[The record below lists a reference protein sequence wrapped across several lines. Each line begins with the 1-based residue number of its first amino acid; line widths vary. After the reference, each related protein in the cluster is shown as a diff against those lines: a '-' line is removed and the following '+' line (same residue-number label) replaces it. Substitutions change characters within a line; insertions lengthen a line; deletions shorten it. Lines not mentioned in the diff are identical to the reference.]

1 MRLAVS
7 ASTIKS
13 WFQYRCERKT
23 RYETMPYEERESIPI
38 LRDKIERP
46 WATLGNEYERQV
58 VENLARRKSVLRP
71 SSGEE
76 YLSQSMSTAFLEN
89 SRPED
94 YAYQL
99 VLEQT
104 PALNRIIQLPS
115 DVQVRRSIA
124 DVVSIDRSGA
134 DPVFQVIDIKAV
146 RHATTFHKTQVA
158 FYSLMIKA
166 ALAEMSLS
174 GSVAATGQIWHMP
187 PTMGDEGSYEVEEF
201 RLQPYE
207 RLVIDFFRNEVPEI
221 AQRVVRPGHDD
232 TFFHIYFKCE
242 QCEYLRHCRRAIDEA
257 LQPQD
262 RDVSAI
268 PGVSHESKRSL
279 HRFGLTNVGKVA
291 DLLKDKQKSEIESWG
306 LRRRADALSARAG
319 AIVNSEVTRI
329 EDVVS
334 YLMPPRVEAA
344 LHLVVDVDPVDN
356 NIVAIGYLYSD
367 KEQDRFEVEVLVEG
381 GPEQE
386 SAALRN
392 VLGKL
397 IEDLTAIDQHN
408 RANETSPERQIRA
421 HIFIYEPSEAKGL
434 QEAVARHL
442 ENPQIRAGL
451 LHLIRMFPPENV
463 VPEPEFR
470 GVHHLPATA
479 LRSVFEQVYALP
491 VMVSYDLRQ
500 VSEAVA
506 RTRRGLSDPY
516 RPDSEFKR
524 EFSSRLSVD
533 ICRQMREGQFD
544 PKLVEEDVR
553 RRLLSIKALAT
564 WLWDENEEAER
575 QNGGH
580 AFLRLN
586 KKPFRFQ
593 ATFDPL
599 NAVDLDVL
607 QAFELLEDRSG
618 LLNALIALALPF
630 AQRRDSARC
639 IAQMTFKRSWRTD
652 WGQYSML
659 FNVPPESRD
668 NELTADNFNLILTND
683 DPDIRLNPQLW
694 PSYQVRIVPG
704 RPEYEGRTTLVNVS
718 ASVYEGAEFQ
728 RLLRDTEESGRWFLD
743 QTYKNFTAQRAA
755 DFLGYLG
762 AQEGP

>member
-23 RYETMPYEERESIPI
+23 RYETMPYDERDSIPI

-46 WATLGNEYERQV
+46 WAMLGNEYEKQV
-58 VENLARRKSVLRP
+58 IENLSSCKSILRP

-76 YLSQSMSTAFLEN
+76 YLSQSMSVAFLEN
-89 SRPED
+89 SRHEE

-104 PALNRIIQLPS
+104 PTLNQLIQLPNN
-115 DVQVRRSIA
+115 VKVRRSIA
-124 DVVSIDRSGA
+124 DVIHIDRTAA
-134 DPVFQVIDIKAV
+134 DPVFRVIDIKAV
-146 RHATTFHKTQVA
+146 QHATTFHKAQVA
-158 FYSLMIKA
+158 FYSLMLKA
-166 ALAEMSLS
+166 TLADLNLS

-187 PTMGDEGSYEVEEF
+187 NTTSGEGAYDVEEF

-221 AQRVVRPGHDD
+221 AQKIVRPGQDD

-242 QCEYLRHCRRAIDEA
+242 QCEYLRHCTRAIDEG
-257 LQPQD
+257 LRPED

-279 HRFGLTNVGKVA
+279 HRFGLTTVGKVA
-291 DLLKDKQKSEIESWG
+291 DLLGNKQRSELESWG
-306 LRRRADALSARAG
+306 LRRRADALSMRAKALINGDVARLA
-319 AIVNSEVTRI
+319 
-329 EDVVS
+329 DVVT
-334 YLMPPRVEAA
+334 YLMPPRVDVG

-356 NIVAIGYLYSD
+356 NIAAIGYLYSE
-367 KEQDRFEVEVLVEG
+367 KGHDRFEVEVLAG
-381 GPEQE
+381 GNPEQE
-386 SAALRN
+386 SAALRK
-392 VLGKL
+392 VLGRL
-397 IEDLTAIDQHN
+397 IQDLTAIDRHN
-408 RANETSPERQIRA
+408 RDNEDSPDRQIQA
-421 HIFIYEPSEAKGL
+421 HIFLYEPSEAKGL

-500 VSEAVA
+500 VTEALA
-506 RTRRGLSDPY
+506 RTDRGFNDPY
-516 RPDSEFKR
+516 RPDKEFKR

-533 ICRQMREGQFD
+533 VCRQMRDGQFD

-553 RRLLSIKALAT
+553 RRLRSIRALTT
-564 WLWDENEEAER
+564 WLWAENEDAAR
-575 QNGGH
+575 QEGGR

-618 LLNALIALALPF
+618 LLNTLITLALPF

-639 IAQMTFKRSWRTD
+639 IAQMTHKKSWKTD
-652 WGQYSML
+652 WGQYSMV
-659 FNVPPESRD
+659 FGVPRESQD
-668 NELTADNFNLILTND
+668 NELTSDNFNLILTND

-694 PSYQVRIVPG
+694 PLHRVRIAPEK
-704 RPEYEGRTTLVNVS
+704 PEYGGRTVLVNVT
-718 ASVYEGAEFQ
+718 ADVYEGAEFQ
-728 RLLRDTEESGRWFLD
+728 RLLRNAQESGGWFLD
-743 QTYKNFTAQRAA
+743 QTYKNFTAERAA
-755 DFLGYLG
+755 NFLSYLG
-762 AQEGP
+762 GM